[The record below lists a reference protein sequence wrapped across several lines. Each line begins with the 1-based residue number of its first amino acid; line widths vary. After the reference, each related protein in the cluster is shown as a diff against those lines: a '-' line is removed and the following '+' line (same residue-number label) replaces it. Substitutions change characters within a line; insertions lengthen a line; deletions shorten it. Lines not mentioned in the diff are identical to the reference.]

1 MKKIFDKPKIRVSRT
16 AVIIWRIDLTIL
28 MIPVALVIVLIDAF
42 FPVIAGVLGVA
53 AVIVYAVTM
62 IFYIPMYC
70 RSLSYTFEKN
80 NIIVVRKGVFYKRS
94 AVVPI
99 SSIQYCVIIQGLMQ
113 KCFKRCTVA
122 LMLAGS
128 FVFVRQISLSEG
140 EELVAFLNEDDSGG
154 GEEDGQ

>member
-80 NIIVVRKGVFYKRS
+80 NIVVRKGVFYKRS

-99 SSIQYCVIIQGLMQ
+99 SSVQYCMIIQGLMQ
-113 KCFKRCTVA
+113 KRFKRCTVA

-128 FVFVRQISLSEG
+128 FILVRQISLSEG
-140 EELVAFLNEDDSGG
+140 DELVAFLNEEDPGG

>member
-80 NIIVVRKGVFYKRS
+80 NIVVRKGVFYKRS

-99 SSIQYCVIIQGLMQ
+99 SSIQYCVIIQGLLQ
-113 KCFKRCTVA
+113 KRFKRCTVA

-128 FVFVRQISLSEG
+128 FILVRQISLSEG
-140 EELVAFLNEDDSGG
+140 DELVAFLNEEDPGG

>member
-70 RSLSYTFEKN
+70 RSLSYTLSCLFPP
-80 NIIVVRKGVFYKRS
+80 Y
-94 AVVPI
+94 
-99 SSIQYCVIIQGLMQ
+99 SI
-113 KCFKRCTVA
+113 A
-122 LMLAGS
+122 L
-128 FVFVRQISLSEG
+128 
-140 EELVAFLNEDDSGG
+140 
-154 GEEDGQ
+154 